1 MQWIYRLLYSRVI
14 SIYNSGL
21 LALIQPSFF
30 RNAFLFSLYRVLPSH
45 LCTLYVSFC
54 GLYTRDIT
62 VLSQSSQVTHLR
74 LLSLTNNQI
83 SWEVSEPFQALLEMV
98 SGALQHLEIDNCP
111 ITDTAFSV
119 VIPTLNHCSYLCV
132 SSFVFNP
139 ITMPMLTSLLQ
150 HLTALMELKH
160 VIYPVPVHCYEQWHS
175 HGSLDIQAC

>member
-62 VLSQSSQVTHLR
+62 VLSQSSQVTHVR

-98 SGALQHLEIDNCP
+98 SGALQRLEIDNCP
-111 ITDTAFSV
+111 ITDSTFSV
-119 VIPTLNHCSYLCV
+119 VIPTLKHCSYLCV
-132 SSFVFNP
+132 SSFC
-139 ITMPMLTSLLQ
+139 LQ
-150 HLTALMELKH
+150 THYNAYAHESSAALN
-160 VIYPVPVHCYEQWHS
+160 
-175 HGSLDIQAC
+175 SLDGVEARDLSCPCPLL